1 MDQQIIFV
9 AFGAGLTTALA
20 LIGAA
25 QLMRSP
31 RVEMQNRIAAYSEA
45 SPYAAGSLEMLR
57 DRRASR
63 FFLFD
68 AWLQRRDW
76 TEKTQLKLERAG
88 LRLRVGEY
96 VLLRGFAATAGGL
109 VGAVAP
115 IQLGMAP
122 IAPLTLLVG
131 AAIGVM
137 IPPLFLRRRINRR
150 NEKIETQLVEM
161 CELMSSMLTSGF
173 GYLQTLSSCS
183 EQLEPP
189 LADELGRLVDA
200 VRIGGD
206 TDEAL
211 ETMTKRLDSRD
222 FEMVSTAISINR
234 ATGGDLA
241 GILSGV
247 ATTIRDR
254 QSFAREVKALTA
266 RERYSAIVVAGFPF
280 IIAAGLTLMLPDT
293 FKVLYT
299 ETAGRI
305 ILGVAIT
312 MDVIGYLA
320 IKKVAKIEV

>member
-9 AFGAGLTTALA
+9 ALSAGLTTALA

-31 RVEMQNRIAAYSEA
+31 RVELRDRIAAYSEA
-45 SPYAAGSLEMLR
+45 SPYVAANLGMLR

-96 VLLRGFAATAGGL
+96 VLLRGFVATAGGL
-109 VGAVAP
+109 VGVAAP
-115 IQLGMAP
+115 IQFGMAA
-122 IAPLTLLVG
+122 ITPLTLVVG
-131 AAIGVM
+131 ALIGVM
-137 IPPLFLRRRINRR
+137 IPPLFLRVKINRR
-150 NEKIETQLVEM
+150 SEKIEAQLVEM
-161 CELMSSMLTSGF
+161 CELMASMLTSGF
-173 GYLQTLSSCS
+173 GYLQTLSSAA

-189 LADELGRLVDA
+189 LAHELRRLVDA

-211 ETMTKRLDSRD
+211 ETMTARLDSRD

-241 GILSGV
+241 GILRGV

-266 RERYSAIVVAGFPF
+266 KERYSAIVVAGFPF
-280 IIAAGLTLMLPDT
+280 LIAGGLTLMLPDV
-293 FKVLYT
+293 FRVLYT

-305 ILGVAIT
+305 ILGVALT
-312 MDVIGYLA
+312 LDVIGYLA
-320 IKKVAKIEV
+320 IQKVAKIEV